1 MPWRWGVKR
10 LRWHDYISINIY
22 WLGLNMLSGSMTPI
36 ILPVLVQRFVPDAVK
51 NTFYGNL
58 RFYGLMVAL
67 LVQPVA
73 GMLSDRF
80 RSPLGRR
87 RPFIIVGALLNLLFI
102 AAIGFADGYQ
112 ALFAATLL
120 LQASSNIAHG
130 ALQGLIPDLVPE
142 DQRGRA
148 SAVKA
153 IMELLPAIIIA
164 FTIARLVGAGQVW
177 TALLLVAGS
186 VLVTMLLTVLTVR
199 EKASYEPVR
208 APLAEPL
215 TRTCLL
221 VMSFLLIVQ
230 GLRAVTLWVGQAVQ
244 GSLTLRLFVVG
255 GTGLLAVVAA
265 IVAGVWASVWLGIGP
280 AIRRYPS
287 FAWWVVNRLL
297 FLAAV
302 SSLQGVALYFLE
314 DVIRIAN
321 PAATAGNLM
330 LVIGLLT
337 VCAVLPS
344 GMLCDRFGRKPLL
357 IGSGLVAG
365 VGIVLLM
372 LASDLWL
379 IYVGGSLVGM
389 AAGVF
394 MTTNWALGTDLAPRA
409 ESGRFL
415 GISNLAGAGA
425 GAVGASIGGPLTDYF
440 NALQPGLGYK
450 VIFGIFAVCLFL
462 SAVVLAW
469 VPEGHAAHTRA
480 TLEG

>member
-1 MPWRWGVKR
+1 MKR

-22 WLGLNMLSGSMTPI
+22 WLGLNMVSGSMTPI
-36 ILPVLVQRFVPDAVK
+36 ILPVLVQQFVPDEAK

-73 GMLSDRF
+73 GMLSDCF

-102 AAIGFADGYQ
+102 AAVGIAGGYA
-112 ALFAATLL
+112 ALFVATLL
-120 LQASSNIAHG
+120 LQVSSNIAHG

-142 DQRGRA
+142 DQHGRA
-148 SAVKA
+148 AAVKA
-153 IMELLPAIIIA
+153 IMELLPIIIIA
-164 FTIARLVGAGQVW
+164 FTVARLVGAGQVW
-177 TALLLVAGS
+177 AALLLVAGA
-186 VLVTMLLTVLTVR
+186 VLATMSLTVLTVR
-199 EKASYEPVR
+199 ERVAYEPVR
-208 APLAEPL
+208 TPLAEPL
-215 TRTCLL
+215 ARACLL
-221 VMSFLLIVQ
+221 AASFLLIVQ
-230 GLRAVTLWVGQAVQ
+230 GLRVVTIWVGRAVQ
-244 GSLTLRLFVVG
+244 GSLTLHLIVVG

-265 IVAGVWASVWLGIGP
+265 IVAGVWVSMWLGIGP

-297 FLAAV
+297 FLAAIG
-302 SSLQGVALYFLE
+302 SLQGVALYFLG
-314 DVIRIAN
+314 DVVHVAN
-321 PAATAGNLM
+321 PAATTGNLM

-337 VCAVLPS
+337 VLSALPS

-357 IGSGLVAG
+357 MGSGLVAG
-365 VGIVLLM
+365 AGIVLLM
-372 LASDLWL
+372 LASDLPL
-379 IYVGGSLVGM
+379 IYFSASLVGL

-440 NALQPGLGYK
+440 NALQPGLGYQ
-450 VIFGIFAVCLFL
+450 VIFGLFAVCFLL
-462 SAVVLAW
+462 SALALAW
-469 VPEGHAAHTRA
+469 VRDGYAAHAVTD
-480 TLEG
+480 LNV